1 VSVILSPSTDVAKT
15 ERTHSIEAAPAR
27 TARSTRRWL
36 GRLTVWLTALFR
48 LIGQRILQVVRF
60 VRPASK
66 KTGANHEWAWER
78 FNPVAYFQHNYGNL
92 RKDDRQ
98 ILLMVRDFF
107 TDHFAAIPDEE
118 MARRPLRGL
127 DIGSGANLY
136 PALTMLPFCGR
147 ITLRDF
153 APANVRWMRNEVK
166 DPHES
171 WQPFWKVLARARP
184 YREVRGKYA
193 QLLSDRA
200 VVQHGSIFDLHKN
213 LFDIGTMFF
222 VAESL
227 TIEHAEFEEA
237 VTRFVQSLRGY
248 APFACAFMRNSSGYR
263 VDGWDFPAVAID
275 EADVKSCLDKV
286 AYDVD
291 VHVIELRE
299 SGTPL
304 REGYGGMIVAT
315 GWRRAQT
322 R

>member
-1 VSVILSPSTDVAKT
+1 ML
-15 ERTHSIEAAPAR
+15 RTHSVEATEPAR
-27 TARSTRRWL
+27 TARPTGWWQQILR
-36 GRLTVWLTALFR
+36 VA
-48 LIGQRILQVVRF
+48 RI
-60 VRPASK
+60 VRPTSK

-78 FNPVAYFQHNYGNL
+78 FNPVAYYLHNYGNL

-98 ILLMVRDFF
+98 ILVKVRDFF
-107 TDHFAAIPDEE
+107 TDHFAAIPEEE
-118 MARRPLRGL
+118 MARRRLRGL

-136 PALTMLPFCGR
+136 PALTMLPFCDK

-153 APANVRWMRNEVK
+153 APANVRWMRDEVK
-166 DPHES
+166 QPHES

-184 YREVRGKYA
+184 YREVQGKYTQMLA
-193 QLLSDRA
+193 DRA
-200 VVQHGSIFDLHKN
+200 VAQHGSIFDLPKN
-213 LFDIGTMFF
+213 HWDVGTMFF

-227 TIEHAEFEEA
+227 TTERAEFDEA
-237 VTRFVQSLRGY
+237 VTRFVQSLHGD
-248 APFACAFMRNSSGYR
+248 APFACGFMRNSSGYR

-275 EADVKSCLDKV
+275 EDDVNRFLDKV

-299 SGTPL
+299 SGTLL

-315 GWRRAQT
+315 GRRRAPT